1 MTTMISDQITLAE
14 TDAETATLMKLD
26 AFIDAGLASAR
37 SERIAPIVVAPVVV
51 APRWTP
57 APEPTPEAFA
67 INETAPVGAVAV
79 AVSFEPDPRAT
90 RKIDALLRMADSYRK
105 SGALHQAME
114 MYYEL
119 VSNYNGAPQ
128 GNDAEDRL
136 LDIARGYERTGELHQ
151 ARAIYEQLL

>member
-37 SERIAPIVVAPVVV
+37 SERVAPVVV

-119 VSNYNGAPQ
+119 VANYNGAPQ

>member
-90 RKIDALLRMADSYRK
+90 RKIDSLLRMADSYRK

-119 VSNYNGAPQ
+119 VANYNGAPQ